1 MTRKVS
7 QSPVCVGLLSIAGA
21 LWLFAP
27 NTAAGQTA
35 EAFYVSD
42 VDSIVQGKCITCH
55 VSGGQAGGTELRFTS
70 SASSN
75 HSVIDSFVNSPTKG
89 ARASR
94 VLSKITGGL
103 GHGGGQVISQGSVD
117 YQTFSD
123 YMDLLTLADEPGG
136 DGSEE
141 VLRVSLEEPINGETH
156 MGVGNLRGWA
166 VASSGIHKIEVLLDG
181 AYLYDAPYGGSR
193 GDVGKKF
200 PEIQNSG
207 ESGFSLAYNYS
218 GLSFGEHTFTVVAHT
233 ELGETKEASATFNV
247 VRFDKSF
254 ISDPDGVSFD
264 GASCS
269 LEADAVNLSD
279 VNVDGGFYDLRLIW
293 RKSEQGLEIVEIR

>member
-1 MTRKVS
+1 MTRKVR
-7 QSPVCVGLLSIAGA
+7 QEPMCVGLMSMIGL
-21 LWLFAP
+21 LWLLVA
-27 NTAAGQTA
+27 NSAAGQTA
-35 EAFYVSD
+35 EAFYASD

-55 VSGGQAGGTELRFTS
+55 RSGGQAGYTALNFTS
-70 SASSN
+70 STSSN
-75 HSVIDSFVNSPTKG
+75 HGVFDSFVNSPTKG
-89 ARASR
+89 ARAST
-94 VLSKITGGL
+94 VLSKIRGGS
-103 GHGGGQVISQGSVD
+103 GHGGGTVIPQGSAD

-136 DGSEE
+136 GGSEE
-141 VLRVSLEEPINGETH
+141 VFRVSLEEPINGQTH

-200 PEIQNSG
+200 PEVQNSG

-233 ELGETKEASATFNV
+233 ELGETKEISTTFNV
-247 VRFDKSF
+247 VRFDRSF
-254 ISDPDGVSFD
+254 ISDPDGVRFD

-279 VNVDGGFYDLRLIW
+279 VNVDGDLYDLRLIW

>member
-1 MTRKVS
+1 MTRRGR
-7 QSPVCVGLLSIAGA
+7 QSPADAGLVSIVGLI
-21 LWLFAP
+21 WLFAA
-27 NTAAGQTA
+27 NIATGQTA
-35 EAFYVSD
+35 EAFYASD

-55 VSGGQAGGTELRFTS
+55 RSGGQAGGTELRFTS
-70 SASSN
+70 SVSGN
-75 HSVIDSFVNSPTKG
+75 HGVFDSFVNSPSKG

-94 VLSKITGGL
+94 VLSKITGGS
-103 GHGGGQVISQGSVD
+103 GHGGGQQVSQGSAD

-123 YMDLLTLADEPGG
+123 YMDLLTSVDEPGEG
-136 DGSEE
+136 SSEE
-141 VLRVSLEEPINGETH
+141 VFRLSLEEPINDETH

-200 PEIQNSG
+200 PEVQNSG

-233 ELGETKEASATFNV
+233 ELGETKETSATFNV

-269 LEADAVNLSD
+269 LETNAVNLSD
-279 VNVDGGFYDLRLIW
+279 VSVDGGLYDLRLIW

>member
-1 MTRKVS
+1 MTRRVR
-7 QSPVCVGLLSIAGA
+7 QSPADAGLVSIVGLI
-21 LWLFAP
+21 WLFAA
-27 NTAAGQTA
+27 NIATGQTA
-35 EAFYVSD
+35 EAFYASD

-55 VSGGQAGGTELRFTS
+55 RSGGQAGGTELRFTS
-70 SASSN
+70 SVSGN
-75 HSVIDSFVNSPTKG
+75 HGVFDSFVNSPSKG

-94 VLSKITGGL
+94 VLSKITGGS
-103 GHGGGQVISQGSVD
+103 GHGGGQQVSQGSAD

-123 YMDLLTLADEPGG
+123 YMDLLTSVDEPGEG
-136 DGSEE
+136 SSEE
-141 VLRVSLEEPINGETH
+141 VFRLSLEEPINDETH

-200 PEIQNSG
+200 PEVQNSG

-233 ELGETKEASATFNV
+233 ELGETKETSATFNV

-269 LEADAVNLSD
+269 LETNAVNLSD
-279 VNVDGGFYDLRLIW
+279 VSVDGGLYDLRLIW